1 MTETATPARPRLA
14 RALRWL
20 CAQALLQ
27 AGAIA
32 LGFGCFV
39 LLFQTDLWSGVT
51 ILFYR
56 GLILLAV
63 AFLLTLAATVALAGL
78 GRPWGLR
85 RADALGACILSLS
98 LNLSVFVIL
107 PVTVDRSISVFL
119 LGQMAAH
126 PDARYT
132 PERAR
137 AVFERVYLGEFRQME
152 RRLAEQQASGNVA
165 PAADGYVITP
175 QGRAFIRLAG
185 IVARA
190 FRTDTRLIGGSG
202 PGGSASA
209 PIAAGHRD
217 PDRRDGTEDDLRR

>member
-1 MTETATPARPRLA
+1 MAEPGSAPPPGPRA
-14 RALRWL
+14 AQVLRWL

-27 AGAIA
+27 AGAVL

-56 GLILLAV
+56 GLILLGV
-63 AFLLTLAATVALAGL
+63 AFLLTLAAMAGLAGF
-78 GRPWGLR
+78 GRAWGLR
-85 RADALGACILSLS
+85 RRDALGACILSLS

-126 PDARYT
+126 PEERFS

-137 AVFERVYLGEFRQME
+137 RVFETVYLGAFRQMD

-165 PAADGYVITP
+165 PMADGYVITP
-175 QGRAFIRLAG
+175 QGSAFIHFCAL
-185 IVARA
+185 VARV
-190 FRTDTRLIGGSG
+190 FRTDTRLIDGT
-202 PGGSASA
+202 AAA
-209 PIAAGHRD
+209 PIPSTQGDRD
-217 PDRRDGTEDDLRR
+217 PPDEPAGAVRR

>member
-1 MTETATPARPRLA
+1 MTEADPTTPARRRA
-14 RALRWL
+14 GQALRWL

-27 AGAIA
+27 AGAIV
-32 LGFGCFV
+32 FGLASFV

-63 AFLLTLAATVALAGL
+63 AFLLTLAVTAALAGL

-85 RADALGACILSLS
+85 RRDALGACVLSLS
-98 LNLSVFVIL
+98 LNLSAFVIL
-107 PVTVDRSISVFL
+107 PVTVDRSITVFL
-119 LGQMAAH
+119 LGQMAAQ
-126 PDARYT
+126 PGERFS

-165 PAADGYVITP
+165 RAGDGYVITP
-175 QGRAFIRLAG
+175 QGSAFIRFCGL
-185 IVARA
+185 VARA
-190 FRTDTRLIGGSG
+190 FRTDTRMIGGAAAAPPP
-202 PGGSASA
+202 PGAGDPGA
-209 PIAAGHRD
+209 PDGAAGA
-217 PDRRDGTEDDLRR
+217 LRR

>member
-1 MTETATPARPRLA
+1 MTEAGPRAPAHPRA
-14 RALRWL
+14 AQALRWL

-27 AGAIA
+27 AGAVL

-63 AFLLTLAATVALAGL
+63 AFLLTLSVTAALAGL
-78 GRPWGLR
+78 GRSWGLR
-85 RADALGACILSLS
+85 RRDALGACVLSLS
-98 LNLSVFVIL
+98 LNLSAFVIL

-126 PDARYT
+126 PGERFT

-152 RRLAEQQASGNVA
+152 RRLTEQQASGNVA
-165 PAADGYVITP
+165 RAGDGYVITP
-175 QGRAFIRLAG
+175 QGSAFIRFCGL
-185 IVARA
+185 VARA
-190 FRTDTRLIGGSG
+190 FRTDTRMIGAAAAPPP
-202 PGGSASA
+202 PGAVDPGA
-209 PIAAGHRD
+209 PDEGGAV
-217 PDRRDGTEDDLRR
+217 RR